1 MFLTVIKLSGDG
13 INSVGIKVESYA
25 VARKLTVE
33 SSGTGL
39 SLSETMKSTWDCSSS
54 NCSFAFRVSSSIFG
68 N

>member
-13 INSVGIKVESYA
+13 INSEGIKVESYA

-39 SLSETMKSTWDCSSS
+39 SLSETVKST
-54 NCSFAFRVSSSIFG
+54 
-68 N
+68 